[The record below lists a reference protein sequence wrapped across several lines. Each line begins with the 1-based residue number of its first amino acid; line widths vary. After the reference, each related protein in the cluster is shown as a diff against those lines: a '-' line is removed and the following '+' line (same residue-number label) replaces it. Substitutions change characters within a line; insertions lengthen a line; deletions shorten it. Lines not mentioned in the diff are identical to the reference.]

1 MDSSLEQDIFWMR
14 RALELAKIAES
25 QGEVPVGAVLTD
37 DKGLVAEGWNQTIQ
51 LHDPTAHAEVV
62 ALRNAGQKIENY
74 RMPGLTLYVT
84 LEPCPMCAG
93 ALVHGRISRL
103 VIATED
109 PRTGAAGS
117 LMNLVQHTELNH
129 KIAVEFGVLRD
140 EARQMIK
147 HFFKEKRIAAK
158 AGSKFRKNKESCN

>member
-1 MDSSLEQDIFWMR
+1 MSDSLEQDIFWMH

-25 QGEVPVGAVLTD
+25 QGEVPVGAVLVD
-37 DKGLVAEGWNQTIQ
+37 DNGLVAEGWNQTIQ

-117 LMNLVQHTELNH
+117 LMNLVQHPELNH
-129 KIAVEFGVLRD
+129 EVEVQFGVLKD
-140 EARQMIK
+140 EASQLIK
-147 HFFKEKRIAAK
+147 HFFKQKRAAAK
-158 AGSKFRKNKESCN
+158 AEKQINKNE

>member
-1 MDSSLEQDIFWMR
+1 MH

-25 QGEVPVGAVLTD
+25 QGEVPVGAVLVD
-37 DKGLVAEGWNQTIQ
+37 DDGLVAEGWNQTIQ
-51 LHDPTAHAEVV
+51 THDPTAHAEVV

-117 LMNLVQHTELNH
+117 LMNLVQHPELNH
-129 KIAVEFGVLRD
+129 EVEVEFGVLKD
-140 EARQMIK
+140 EASQLIK
-147 HFFKEKRIAAK
+147 HFFKQKRVAAK
-158 AGSKFRKNKESCN
+158 AEKQIDKNE

>member
-1 MDSSLEQDIFWMR
+1 MH

-25 QGEVPVGAVLTD
+25 QGEVPVGAVLVD
-37 DKGLVAEGWNQTIQ
+37 DNGLVAEGWNQTIQ

-117 LMNLVQHTELNH
+117 LMNLVQHPELNH
-129 KIAVEFGVLRD
+129 EVEVQFGVLKD
-140 EARQMIK
+140 EASQLIK
-147 HFFKEKRIAAK
+147 HFFKQKRAAAK
-158 AGSKFRKNKESCN
+158 AEKQINKNE

>member
-1 MDSSLEQDIFWMR
+1 MH

-25 QGEVPVGAVLTD
+25 QGEVPVGAVLVD
-37 DKGLVAEGWNQTIQ
+37 DNGLVAEGWNQTIQ
-51 LHDPTAHAEVV
+51 RHDPTAHAEVV

-117 LMNLVQHTELNH
+117 LMNLIQHPELNH
-129 KIAVEFGVLRD
+129 EVEVEFGVLKD
-140 EARQMIK
+140 EASQLIK
-147 HFFKEKRIAAK
+147 HFFKQKRVAAK
-158 AGSKFRKNKESCN
+158 AEKQIDKNE

>member
-1 MDSSLEQDIFWMR
+1 MH

-25 QGEVPVGAVLTD
+25 QGEVPVGAVLVD
-37 DKGLVAEGWNQTIQ
+37 DNGLVAEGWNQTIQ
-51 LHDPTAHAEVV
+51 THDPTAHAEVV

-117 LMNLVQHTELNH
+117 LMNLVQHPELNH
-129 KIAVEFGVLRD
+129 EVEVEFGVLKD
-140 EARQMIK
+140 EASQLIK
-147 HFFKEKRIAAK
+147 HFFKQKRVAAK
-158 AGSKFRKNKESCN
+158 AEKQIDKNE